1 MDPKIKQIRRDRWLQ
16 IILAATNSGMTKK
29 QWCEEHQISKKSF
42 YRWQKVIREEEAE
55 KFQQMSL
62 SYAGN
67 SVSIPINPG
76 CTPAAQFCDLGTQP
90 TWVDISAF
98 RPEMLL
104 QIGKYQ
110 MVVGN
115 GISETTLATVLRV
128 IGNA

>member
-29 QWCEEHQISKKSF
+29 QWCNEHQISTKTF
-42 YRWQKVIREEEAE
+42 FHWQKVIREEEAE
-55 KFQQMSL
+55 RFQQMSL
-62 SYAGN
+62 SYSGN
-67 SVSIPINPG
+67 SVPIPTNPG
-76 CTPAAQFCDLGTQP
+76 CTPAAQFSNPGLQQTF
-90 TWVDISAF
+90 VDISTF